1 MVAKITVLKHPQP
14 KFCHFSNQIKN
25 DKGSIISIILTII
38 QAPGKGPVKAQ
49 DYLRSKGE
57 LFKIG
62 SKL

>member
-1 MVAKITVLKHPQP
+1 MGQQSGEFGTILSHQDGLEIAT
-14 KFCHFSNQIKN
+14 S
-25 DKGSIISIILTII
+25 DKSIILTII
-38 QAPGKGPVKAQ
+38 QAPGKVPVKAQ